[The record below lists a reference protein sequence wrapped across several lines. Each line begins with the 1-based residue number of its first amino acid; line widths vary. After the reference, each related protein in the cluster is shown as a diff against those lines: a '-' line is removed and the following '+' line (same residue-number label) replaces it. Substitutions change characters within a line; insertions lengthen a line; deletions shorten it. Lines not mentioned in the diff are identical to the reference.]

1 MGDIKQFL
9 YAWCGKQKVTP
20 NYDIR
25 PAGSKQRQR
34 FMCEVRIDGHSYVG
48 CGNSTNKKDAQ
59 ANAARDFVQY
69 LVRSGLVNQSEVPS
83 ATADLGGAGGMPPG
97 GGDGNGGE
105 PGGLSLL
112 PSGVAPPPHIGL
124 GLTQETYGAAPSG
137 VGENQVAQ
145 YQRGP
150 PTSYM
155 DRLAEK
161 RRVEESEDVDLNAD
175 IHGNWTLENA
185 KSRLHQYLQMNKIQ
199 TDYKYSMVGPDHN
212 RSFIA
217 EMTFFCKQLRRNL
230 YGREHGSNKQV
241 ASKSCALSLVRQMYH
256 LKVIEPYTGQTKKK
270 EGDQIPPYNVAISP
284 EVEQQLT
291 SLLEALQIQVVSEP
305 QDPTQSV
312 SLIVN
317 QKLEEF
323 EDSRKSM
330 EGIVSWSPPQ
340 QNWNPWTAC
349 NIDEGPLAF
358 ATMEQIGSDLLSGME
373 QQRKMDQGLQEMMR
387 ERGELPVHSYKEE
400 ILRTIH
406 RSPVTLIRGATG
418 CGKTT
423 QMMRERGELPVHSY
437 KEEILR
443 TIHRS
448 PVTLIRGATGC
459 GKTTQ
464 VPQFIIGE
472 FIEAGRG
479 SQCNAVITQQ
489 SKE

>member
-1 MGDIKQFL
+1 MD
-9 YAWCGKQKVTP
+9 
-20 NYDIR
+20 
-25 PAGSKQRQR
+25 
-34 FMCEVRIDGHSYVG
+34 
-48 CGNSTNKKDAQ
+48 
-59 ANAARDFVQY
+59 
-69 LVRSGLVNQSEVPS
+69 LVFS
-83 ATADLGGAGGMPPG
+83 D
-97 GGDGNGGE
+97 
-105 PGGLSLL
+105 
-112 PSGVAPPPHIGL
+112 
-124 GLTQETYGAAPSG
+124 
-137 VGENQVAQ
+137 
-145 YQRGP
+145 
-150 PTSYM
+150 
-155 DRLAEK
+155 
-161 RRVEESEDVDLNAD
+161 
-175 IHGNWTLENA
+175 
-185 KSRLHQYLQMNKIQ
+185 
-199 TDYKYSMVGPDHN
+199 
-212 RSFIA
+212 
-217 EMTFFCKQLRRNL
+217 L

-305 QDPTQSV
+305 QDPAQPV

-406 RSPVTLIRGATG
+406 HSPVTLIRGATG

-423 QMMRERGELPVHSY
+423 QAYPGL
-437 KEEILR
+437 ILR
-443 TIHRS
+443 LGPCAELSIKIAAQ
-448 PVTLIRGATGC
+448 L
-459 GKTTQ
+459 Q
-464 VPQFIIGE
+464 VSAF
-472 FIEAGRG
+472 
-479 SQCNAVITQQ
+479 SQ
-489 SKE
+489 E